1 MNTAMGLPVKVIGH
15 IFVTPKSKCLKASVK
30 VKIRENTQIIKCPRI
45 MKKSVENRVIRV
57 ITLPCH

>member
-15 IFVTPKSKCLKASVK
+15 ILVTPKSKCLKASVK

-45 MKKSVENRVIRV
+45 MKKSVGNRVIRV
-57 ITLPCH
+57 IILPCH